1 MGRRTLL
8 KQIAAGTGTVCVVV
22 CALAWSPAWGHH
34 VLGRP
39 AYALNEDS
47 NTPPALQLEVQI
59 GDYFVTS
66 MVFPAFPKS
75 GKPARV
81 HFYAKHL
88 DHGRPYTGEVRFL
101 VRDDKWFADE
111 PELLG
116 VQPPDDNVF
125 RQGMVFSVDGNY
137 IISAE
142 FEANGE
148 PYVIDFPL
156 RIGSPPPIGPL
167 GFALGT
173 ITIVLISVSVMQR
186 RRLLRARIRHEHQD
200 ARS

>member
-1 MGRRTLL
+1 M
-8 KQIAAGTGTVCVVV
+8 
-22 CALAWSPAWGHH
+22 
-34 VLGRP
+34 
-39 AYALNEDS
+39 
-47 NTPPALQLEVQI
+47 
-59 GDYFVTS
+59 
-66 MVFPAFPKS
+66 
-75 GKPARV
+75 
-81 HFYAKHL
+81 
-88 DHGRPYTGEVRFL
+88 
-101 VRDDKWFADE
+101 
-111 PELLG
+111 
-116 VQPPDDNVF
+116 QPPDDNVF

>member
-1 MGRRTLL
+1 M
-8 KQIAAGTGTVCVVV
+8 KAICFAVVL
-22 CALAWSPAWGHH
+22 ALIWSPGWGHH

-47 NTPPALQLEVQI
+47 NTPPALQLEVQV

-66 MVFPAFPKS
+66 MVFPAFPKPGEQARVS
-75 GKPARV
+75 LYARHLDDGKP
-81 HFYAKHL
+81 YN
-88 DHGRPYTGEVRFL
+88 GEVRFL

-125 RQGMVFSVDGNY
+125 RQGIVFSVDGDY

-142 FEANGE
+142 FDVDGE
-148 PYVIDFPL
+148 PYLIDFPL
-156 RIGSPPPIGPL
+156 RIGSPAPVGPL
-167 GFALGT
+167 GFTLG
-173 ITIVLISVSVMQR
+173 IIIFVLLGVSVIQR

>member
-1 MGRRTLL
+1 MRG
-8 KQIAAGTGTVCVVV
+8 VCLAVGL
-22 CALAWSPAWGHH
+22 ALTWQLAWGHH

-47 NTPPALQLEVQI
+47 NTPPAMQLEVWI

-66 MVFPAFPKS
+66 MVFPAFPRA
-75 GKPARV
+75 GEQARV
-81 HFYAKHL
+81 HLYARHL
-88 DHGRPYTGEVRFL
+88 GNGKPYTGEVRFL

-125 RQGMVFSVDGNY
+125 RQGIIFSADGDY

-142 FEANGE
+142 FEADGE
-148 PYVIDFPL
+148 PYAIEFPL
-156 RIGSPPPIGPL
+156 RIGNPAPVGPL
-167 GFALGT
+167 GFALGA
-173 ITIVLISVSVMQR
+173 IVIVLIGGSVIQR

-200 ARS
+200 ASIRR

>member
-1 MGRRTLL
+1 MIKRNRDRAANLRALL
-8 KQIAAGTGTVCVVV
+8 LVFAIVLSWQAAS
-22 CALAWSPAWGHH
+22 AHH

-66 MVFPAFPKS
+66 MVFPAFPKA

-81 HFYAKHL
+81 YLYAKHL
-88 DHGRPYTGEVRFL
+88 DTGKPYAGEVRFL
-101 VRDDKWFADE
+101 VRDDKWFANE
-111 PELLG
+111 PEILG

-125 RQGMVFSVDGNY
+125 RQGIVFSMDGDY

-142 FEANGE
+142 FVADGE

-156 RIGSPPPIGPL
+156 RIGVPPAVGPL
-167 GFALGT
+167 GLALGS
-173 ITIVLISVSVMQR
+173 ITLVLVSVSVIQR
-186 RRLLRARIRHEHQD
+186 RRLLRARISHAHQD

>member
-1 MGRRTLL
+1 MRTVFFAMSLL
-8 KQIAAGTGTVCVVV
+8 LSWA
-22 CALAWSPAWGHH
+22 PAWAHH

-66 MVFPAFPKS
+66 MVFPAFPRP
-75 GKPARV
+75 GEQARV
-81 HFYAKHL
+81 NLYAKHL
-88 DHGRPYTGEVRFL
+88 DNGTPYNGEVRFL

-116 VQPPDDNVF
+116 VQPPDDNVY
-125 RQGMVFSVDGNY
+125 RQGIVFSVDGDY

-142 FEANGE
+142 FEADGE
-148 PYVIDFPL
+148 PYLIEFPL
-156 RIGSPPPIGPL
+156 RIGNPAPVGPL
-167 GFALGT
+167 GFTLGT
-173 ITIVLISVSVMQR
+173 ITIVLVGVSVIQR
-186 RRLLRARIRHEHQD
+186 RRLTRARIRHEHQD
-200 ARS
+200 TRS

>member
-1 MGRRTLL
+1 MIKGTQNRAAGRRAVYFAFAIVLGW
-8 KQIAAGTGTVCVVV
+8 Q
-22 CALAWSPAWGHH
+22 PAWAHH

-66 MVFPAFPKS
+66 MVFPAFPQA

-81 HFYAKHL
+81 HLYARHL
-88 DHGRPYTGEVRFL
+88 DTGKPYTGEVRFL
-101 VRDDKWFADE
+101 VRDDKWFANE
-111 PELLG
+111 AELLG
-116 VQPPDDNVF
+116 VQPPDDYVF
-125 RQGMVFSVDGNY
+125 RQGMVFSIDGDY

-142 FEANGE
+142 FEADGE

-156 RIGSPPPIGPL
+156 RIGAPAAIGPL
-167 GFALGT
+167 GVTLGT
-173 ITIVLISVSVMQR
+173 IMLVLVSVSVMQR
-186 RRLLRARIRHEHQD
+186 RRLLRARIRHAHQD
-200 ARS
+200 IRS

>member
-1 MGRRTLL
+1 MRWRTSS
-8 KQIAAGTGTVCVVV
+8 KQIGTVCAAV
-22 CALAWSPAWGHH
+22 CALACAPAWAHH

-39 AYALNEDS
+39 AYALNDDS

-66 MVFPAFPKS
+66 MVFPAFPKA

-81 HFYAKHL
+81 SLYARHL
-88 DHGRPYTGEVRFL
+88 DNGEPYAGEVRFL

-116 VQPPDDNVF
+116 VQPPVDHVF

-142 FEANGE
+142 FEAHGE

-156 RIGSPPPIGPL
+156 RIGAPAPIGPL
-167 GFALGT
+167 GLALGT
-173 ITIVLISVSVMQR
+173 IVMVLVGVNVIQR
-186 RRLLRARIRHEHQD
+186 RRLLGARIRLEHRD
-200 ARS
+200 VRS

>member
-1 MGRRTLL
+1 MR
-8 KQIAAGTGTVCVVV
+8 AACL
-22 CALAWSPAWGHH
+22 ALGLALTSQLAWGHH

-47 NTPPALQLEVQI
+47 NTPPAMQLEVWI

-66 MVFPAFPKS
+66 MVFPAFPRA
-75 GKPARV
+75 GEQARV
-81 HFYAKHL
+81 NLYARHL
-88 DHGRPYTGEVRFL
+88 GNGKPYTGEVRFL

-125 RQGMVFSVDGNY
+125 RQGFIFSADGDY

-142 FEANGE
+142 FEADGE
-148 PYVIDFPL
+148 PYAIEFPL
-156 RIGSPPPIGPL
+156 RIGNPVPVGPL
-167 GFALGT
+167 GFALGA
-173 ITIVLISVSVMQR
+173 IVIVLIGGSVIQR

-200 ARS
+200 LRQ

>member
-1 MGRRTLL
+1 MRSVFFALVCTLTW
-8 KQIAAGTGTVCVVV
+8 QA
-22 CALAWSPAWGHH
+22 AWGHH

-66 MVFPAFPKS
+66 MVFPAFPRS
-75 GKPARV
+75 GEPARV
-81 HFYAKHL
+81 NLYAKHL
-88 DHGRPYTGEVRFL
+88 DDGKPYTGEVRFL

-142 FEANGE
+142 FEADGE

-156 RIGSPPPIGPL
+156 RIGSPAPVGPL
-167 GFALGT
+167 GFTLGT
-173 ITIVLISVSVMQR
+173 ITVVLVSVSIIQR
-186 RRLLRARIRHEHQD
+186 RRLIRARIRHEHRD
-200 ARS
+200 VRS

>member
-1 MGRRTLL
+1 MRWRTSS
-8 KQIAAGTGTVCVVV
+8 KQIATVCAAV
-22 CALAWSPAWGHH
+22 CALAWTPAWAHH

-39 AYALNEDS
+39 SYALNEDS

-66 MVFPAFPKS
+66 MVFPAFPKAGKLARVNLYARHLDN
-75 GKPARV
+75 GKP
-81 HFYAKHL
+81 Y
-88 DHGRPYTGEVRFL
+88 GGEVRFL

-116 VQPPDDNVF
+116 VQPPVDNVF

-137 IISAE
+137 VISAE
-142 FEANGE
+142 FEADGE

-156 RIGSPPPIGPL
+156 RIGPPAPIGPL

-173 ITIVLISVSVMQR
+173 IAIVLVSVSVIQR
-186 RRLLRARIRHEHQD
+186 RRLLAARIRHEHQD